1 MAPDQVLALD
11 ELAHALVWLSFLGG
25 IVGAIAYRMG
35 TGALYWLV
43 DRLPVT
49 KKYRD
54 YQVACLLARQQV
66 QANRVKLKASRVRS
80 RG

>member
-11 ELAHALVWLSFLGG
+11 ELCRDMVWLSFLGG
-25 IVGAIAYRMG
+25 IVGAIAYQIGM
-35 TGALYWLV
+35 GALYWLI
-43 DRLPVT
+43 DRLPVS

-54 YQVACLLARQQV
+54 YQVACSMARQQV